1 MTIKEFADGWGHF
14 CKKVDFNASFLDA
27 KAIQFMNEMPSEVAK
42 TFQQRDDLLAACE
55 GLIAD
60 VEMLEQDDGVTA
72 CQCLAKTPD
81 DITEPPPCNYCK
93 AVAAIA
99 KAKT

>member
-1 MTIKEFADGWGHF
+1 MEDGLNGHIRIVIGDLNQKL
-14 CKKVDFNASFLDA
+14 KKTE
-27 KAIQFMNEMPSEVAK
+27 K
-42 TFQQRDDLLAACE
+42 QRDDLRDACE
-55 GLIAD
+55 GLVAD
-60 VEMLEQDDGVTA
+60 AEMLEQDEGITA

-99 KAKT
+99 KAKA